1 MGRYTTLEIVDW
13 KALLLKAVG
22 HKERV
27 SATAA
32 SSASPI
38 PHALYSS
45 TKRRRRRRRRE
56 ILKINRL
63 SETNNITG
71 ETGQRAAAWYIHIA
85 RNFCVVDVFLDGGP
99 PAFIQAKVASLLL
112 I

>member
-45 TKRRRRRRRRE
+45 TKRRRRRRRE

-71 ETGQRAAAWYIHIA
+71 EKRERPAK
-85 RNFCVVDVFLDGGP
+85 GP
-99 PAFIQAKVASLLL
+99 LHGIYT
-112 I
+112 